1 MEKKRTPHD
10 IDGETRM
17 QKSKGFDLGH
27 IDQQQSWE
35 QESRAK
41 DGREASK
48 TEDILNYVCWGGM
61 EKAGQDP

>member
-1 MEKKRTPHD
+1 
-10 IDGETRM
+10 M